1 MLCYAF
7 PMGND
12 TCLFCRIPREQILID
27 GPIAVA
33 ARDSYPVSKG
43 HTLIIPRRHVASF
56 FESEAGFRKTCLR
69 TFEPPNA
76 RRLCA
81 AGRLI

>member
-1 MLCYAF
+1 MEK
-7 PMGND
+7 P
-12 TCLFCRIPREQILID
+12 CLFCAIPPEQILIN
-27 GPIAVA
+27 GPIAIA
-33 ARDSYPVSKG
+33 ARDSHPVSKG

>member
-1 MLCYAF
+1 MA
-7 PMGND
+7 NAS
-12 TCLFCRIPREQILID
+12 CLFCAISKDQLLIEHPLVVAKRD
-27 GPIAVA
+27 G
-33 ARDSYPVSKG
+33 YPVSKG